1 MKILVTGAASGFGAG
16 VMAKLQDRR
25 AEVRG
30 IDLREGPGILVAD
43 VTSPGQVVSAVG
55 RAIEELGGLDVL
67 VNNAGIGGPV
77 DAGAPP
83 DQHALDTL
91 DVNLLGPWR
100 VTAAALPLLLQS
112 HGRVINIASA
122 LSFVNV
128 PFTAAYFA
136 SKRGLAA
143 YSDVLRL
150 EYGDRVGVTTV
161 YPGYVRTPIHARS
174 ETLGFSLSEAVPEES
189 LESVVSTIVRAC
201 YSRRARR
208 DIATSRM
215 TSTGI
220 FFARHFPRGTD
231 AVTRAHVKR
240 LTARGSFA
248 DPEVLSRGRAIL

>member
-1 MKILVTGAASGFGAG
+1 MTGAASGFGAG
-16 VMAKLQDRR
+16 VMAELR
-25 AEVRG
+25 ARGASVRG
-30 IDLREGPGILVAD
+30 IDVDDGPDIVVAD
-43 VTSPGQVVSAVG
+43 VTSPHQVTTAVAQAVG
-55 RAIEELGGLDVL
+55 ELGGLDVL

-77 DAGAPP
+77 DAGAAP

-100 VTAAALPLLLQS
+100 VTGAALPSLVAER
-112 HGRVINIASA
+112 GRVINIASA

-128 PFTAAYFA
+128 PFTAAYCA

-150 EYGDRVGVTTV
+150 EYGDRIGVTTV

-189 LESVVSTIVRAC
+189 LDSVVSTIVRAC
-201 YSRRARR
+201 YARRAPR
-208 DIATSRM
+208 DLATGKL
-215 TSTGI
+215 TAAGI
-220 FFARHFPRGTD
+220 FFARHFPRATD

-240 LTARGSFA
+240 LTAQGRFA
-248 DPEVLSRGRAIL
+248 DREVLSSGSVHS